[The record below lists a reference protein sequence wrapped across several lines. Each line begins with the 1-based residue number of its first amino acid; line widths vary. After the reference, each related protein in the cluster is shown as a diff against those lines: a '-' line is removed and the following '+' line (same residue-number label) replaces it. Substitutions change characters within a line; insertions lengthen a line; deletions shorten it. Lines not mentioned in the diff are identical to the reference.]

1 MLFFIGWKPRLAGGT
16 VEQEKGLEVF
26 GRWQPPEG
34 VEFQSMWS
42 RADGGGF
49 GIAEVQSSE
58 ALLEAMRPGPA
69 RTSTSSAAQSLTFN
83 EGQRSLRLEFVSERA
98 ANCARGAARSG

>member
-16 VEQEKGLEVF
+16 AEQEEGLEVF
-26 GRWQPPEG
+26 GRWQPPKG

-58 ALLEAMRPGPA
+58 ALLEAMAPWAGTYLDFECCPIVDI
-69 RTSTSSAAQSLTFN
+69 
-83 EGQRSLRLEFVSERA
+83 QRGTEIAHAGIRFRK
-98 ANCARGAARSG
+98 GG